1 MGFLN
6 DERRLNVTLTRAKYG
21 LIIVGNAPTLSR
33 NITWRSLLNMYQEQS
48 CLVEGTLNSLKPL
61 KTSLFKASQ
70 LMKEGKIRSVDEI
83 EEEEVFCDF

>member
-1 MGFLN
+1 
-6 DERRLNVTLTRAKYG
+6 
-21 LIIVGNAPTLSR
+21 
-33 NITWRSLLNMYQEQS
+33 MYQEQS
-48 CLVEGTLNSLKPL
+48 CLVEGNLNSLKPL